1 MIRRVVLICCIII
14 FAYAL
19 FAQTSTP
26 PPAATGKAAETKKSK
41 PEKAIPTEFSD
52 EVAKQV
58 LGQIRQALLG
68 HNPRQMLAVFDK
80 EKMDGYYVF
89 QDRLYGY
96 FAQYQDFRAYF
107 RLLQTSEEGGHEAAI
122 AEWQIEETPQSGLPV
137 RREGQVRFE
146 FAAGK
151 KGWKIVN
158 FTPRDFFQ

>member
-1 MIRRVVLICCIII
+1 MVFVAC
-14 FAYAL
+14 AL
-19 FAQTSTP
+19 FAQTAAP

-41 PEKAIPTEFSD
+41 PEKAVPTVFSD

-58 LGQIRQALLG
+58 LGQVREALLG
-68 HNPRQMLAVFDK
+68 HNPQQMLAAFDK
-80 EKMDGYYVF
+80 EKMNGYYAF

-96 FAQYQDFRAYF
+96 FNQYQDFRAFF

-122 AEWQIEETPQSGLPV
+122 AEWQIEEIPQSGLPV